1 MWTGRGR
8 LLERWGGCT
17 CTFPRR
23 RRSVRTSTTE
33 SRLRCATRDLENNNN
48 VCVWA
53 GGVPRDT
60 CARSQGR
67 PRRRRCRLRRD
78 PLRAPRC
85 GWAPRW
91 DRGRVPCS
99 GRPRTPDA
107 ARGPG
112 RAWSLSADSC
122 GPGAAGG
129 AASGG
134 SDSRGG
140 SRQLLLAVG
149 PARRAAPRLRITAAL
164 LHALAFLVRLIIMYD
179 YSAVH
184 DFIRLRLCDWAY
196 SFGFF
201 LKKNILI
208 KY

>member
-1 MWTGRGR
+1 VDGTRTTPR
-8 LLERWGGCT
+8 AVRWGGCT

-23 RRSVRTSTTE
+23 RRSVRTSRTE

-53 GGVPRDT
+53 GRGSRATRVPRP
-60 CARSQGR
+60 AAGQGR
-67 PRRRRCRLRRD
+67 PRRCCRLGCGGS
-78 PLRAPRC
+78 PARAPLWL
-85 GWAPRW
+85 GASL

-99 GRPRTPDA
+99 GRPRPDA

-122 GPGAAGG
+122 GPGAAGA

-149 PARRAAPRLRITAAL
+149 PARRAAPRLASGRLPLAL
-164 LHALAFLVRLIIMYD
+164 LHALAFLVRLIIMY
-179 YSAVH
+179 
-184 DFIRLRLCDWAY
+184 
-196 SFGFF
+196 
-201 LKKNILI
+201 
-208 KY
+208 